1 MDIAASLIKL
11 FFGSK
16 ADKDRKEVEPYLVK
30 IKAVYPTI
38 EALSNDELRAH
49 SSNLKKQIANFI
61 AADEARIVE
70 LKARLE
76 LPDTSL
82 SDKEKISKEI
92 DETVKRIDEK
102 IEQKLD
108 ELLPEAFAI
117 MKDTA
122 RRFAQ
127 NETVEV
133 TANDFDRELAAT
145 KDFVKIEGDK
155 AIYATHWLAGGNDV
169 RWDMIHYDV
178 QLFGGVVLHKGKIA
192 EMATGEGKTLVATLP
207 VFLNALAGKGVHM
220 VTVNDYLA
228 RRDSE
233 WMGPMYQFHGLTV
246 DCIDRHQP
254 NSDARRKAYMADI
267 TFGTN
272 NEYGFDYLRDNM
284 ASSPKDLVQRKHHYA
299 IVDEVDS
306 VLIDDARTPLII
318 SGPVPKGDDQLFE
331 QYRPAIEHLY
341 NLQKNLVTNLLAES
355 RQLLGEGKNEEGGIK
370 LYRSHKGLP
379 KYKPLIKFLSEQGIK
394 AQMQKTENI
403 YMQDNNRR
411 MPEITDDL
419 YFVIDEKMNSVEL
432 TDKGHEA
439 LSKYFNEEGFFVL
452 PDIGARIAE
461 IEKEEITPEEK
472 AQKRDAVINDY
483 AVKAERVHTVIQL
496 LKAYAMFEK
505 DVEYVV
511 MDNKVKIV
519 DEQTGRILDGRRYS
533 DGLHQ
538 AIEAK
543 ERVKVEAATQ
553 TFATITLQNYFRMY
567 HKLAGMT
574 GTAETEASEFWSI
587 YKLDVVVIP
596 TNRKVIRDDRQDL
609 VYKTKREK
617 YNAVIEEIV
626 KLVEQ
631 GRPVLVGT
639 TSVEISE
646 LLSRMLKLR
655 GIKHNVLNA
664 KQHQLEAQIVAE
676 AGRSGQVTIATNM
689 AGRGTDIKLG
699 EGVVELGGLHI
710 LGTERH
716 ESRRIDNQLRGRSG
730 RQGDPGSS
738 RFYLSLEDDLM
749 RLFGSDRLSG
759 LMQKLGMQEGEP
771 IENNMVSRAIEN
783 AQKRVEGHHF
793 EIRKTLLDYD
803 NVMNQQRTVIYSL
816 RRDLMQEPDLEP
828 ILNEYLSDL
837 LDDMYAGLEV
847 SKAARDI
854 EDEKPVRARLSE
866 VMNIDRV
873 LPGDAPLPTR
883 EEAQE
888 LVQSIMAQLREE
900 AGPLYADLL
909 RYFLLEELDRGWKEH
924 LRNMDFLRDGI
935 GLRGYGQRDPKL
947 EYKREGFN
955 MFQELLVHIREGA
968 FRALTRV
975 RVEQRPTEVA
985 EEVVAAPE
993 PEPMFQHKEQPQ
1005 QLSYS
1010 NEPEDLLG
1018 APAQAKAENKPGR
1031 NDPCP
1036 CGSGKKYKK
1045 CCGANEN

>member
-1 MDIAASLIKL
+1 MIGFLVRKI
-11 FFGSK
+11 FGSK
-16 ADKDRKEVEPYLVK
+16 NDRFLKKLRPLVAKINALEPEMQALADEELPQRL
-30 IKAVYPTI
+30 AVYR
-38 EALSNDELRAH
+38 EQVQNG
-49 SSNLKKQIANFI
+49 
-61 AADEARIVE
+61 
-70 LKARLE
+70 
-76 LPDTSL
+76 
-82 SDKEKISKEI
+82 EK
-92 DETVKRIDEK
+92 D
-102 IEQKLD
+102 LD
-108 ELLPEAFAI
+108 AVLPEVFAL
-117 MKDTA
+117 
-122 RRFAQ
+122 
-127 NETVEV
+127 V
-133 TANDFDRELAAT
+133 REASTRVL
-145 KDFVKIEGDK
+145 GM
-155 AIYATHWLAGGNDV
+155 
-169 RWDMIHYDV
+169 RHYDV
-178 QLFGGVVLHKGKIA
+178 QLLGAMALHNGKIA
-192 EMATGEGKTLVATLP
+192 EMKTGEGKTLVATLA
-207 VFLNALAGKGVHM
+207 VILNSLEGKGVHV

-228 RRDSE
+228 KRDAE
-233 WMGPMYQFHGLTV
+233 WMGRLYNFLGLSV
-246 DCIDRHQP
+246 GVIVAGL
-254 NSDARRKAYMADI
+254 SDEQRKEAYGADI
-267 TFGTN
+267 TYGTN
-272 NEYGFDYLRDNM
+272 NEFGFDYLRDNM
-284 ASSPKDLVQRKHHYA
+284 KFYAEQLVQRGHHYA

-306 VLIDDARTPLII
+306 ILIDEARTPLII
-318 SGPVPKGDDQLFE
+318 SGASDESTDLYQKVDEVVRTLEKEKHYTVDEKGKTASLTDEGVLYVEEQLGIENLYDTANITAQHHVLQSLKAHTVFRRDVDYIVKDDQ
-331 QYRPAIEHLY
+331 
-341 NLQKNLVTNLLAES
+341 
-355 RQLLGEGKNEEGGIK
+355 
-370 LYRSHKGLP
+370 
-379 KYKPLIKFLSEQGIK
+379 
-394 AQMQKTENI
+394 
-403 YMQDNNRR
+403 
-411 MPEITDDL
+411 
-419 YFVIDEKMNSVEL
+419 
-432 TDKGHEA
+432 
-439 LSKYFNEEGFFVL
+439 
-452 PDIGARIAE
+452 
-461 IEKEEITPEEK
+461 
-472 AQKRDAVINDY
+472 
-483 AVKAERVHTVIQL
+483 
-496 LKAYAMFEK
+496 
-505 DVEYVV
+505 VV
-511 MDNKVKIV
+511 IV
-519 DEQTGRILDGRRYS
+519 DEFTGRLMAGRRFS

-538 AIEAK
+538 ALEAK
-543 ERVKVEAATQ
+543 EHVTVAAENQ
-553 TFATITLQNYFRMY
+553 TLASITFQNYFRMY
-567 HKLAGMT
+567 DKLSGMT
-574 GTAETEASEFWSI
+574 GTADTEAVEFAQI
-587 YKLDVVVIP
+587 YGLEVSTIP
-596 TNRKVIRDDRQDL
+596 PNRPMVRKDMPDL
-609 VYKTKREK
+609 IYRTRREK
-617 YNAVIEEIV
+617 MQAIIQAIKE
-626 KLVEQ
+626 LHATGQ
-631 GRPVLVGT
+631 PVLVGT
-639 TSVEISE
+639 ISIETSE
-646 LLSRMLKLR
+646 LISQLLKR
-655 GIKHNVLNA
+655 EGVPHSVLNA
-664 KQHQLEAQIVAE
+664 KHHAQEAEIVAQ
-676 AGRSGQVTIATNM
+676 AGQAGKVTIATNM

-993 PEPMFQHKEQPQ
+993 PEPVFQHKEQPQ

-1045 CCGANEN
+1045 CCGANEK

>member
-1 MDIAASLIKL
+1 MIGFLVRKI
-11 FFGSK
+11 FGSK
-16 ADKDRKEVEPYLVK
+16 NDRFLKKLRPLVAKINALEPEMQALADEELPQRL
-30 IKAVYPTI
+30 AVYR
-38 EALSNDELRAH
+38 EQVQNG
-49 SSNLKKQIANFI
+49 
-61 AADEARIVE
+61 
-70 LKARLE
+70 
-76 LPDTSL
+76 
-82 SDKEKISKEI
+82 EK
-92 DETVKRIDEK
+92 D
-102 IEQKLD
+102 LD
-108 ELLPEAFAI
+108 AVLPEVFAL
-117 MKDTA
+117 
-122 RRFAQ
+122 
-127 NETVEV
+127 V
-133 TANDFDRELAAT
+133 REASTRVL
-145 KDFVKIEGDK
+145 GM
-155 AIYATHWLAGGNDV
+155 
-169 RWDMIHYDV
+169 RHYDV
-178 QLFGGVVLHKGKIA
+178 QLLGAMALHNGKIA
-192 EMATGEGKTLVATLP
+192 EMKTGEGKTLVATLA
-207 VFLNALAGKGVHM
+207 VILNSLEGKGVHV

-228 RRDSE
+228 KRDAE
-233 WMGPMYQFHGLTV
+233 WMGRLYNFLGLSV
-246 DCIDRHQP
+246 GVIVAGL
-254 NSDARRKAYMADI
+254 SDEQRKEAYGADI
-267 TFGTN
+267 TYGTN
-272 NEYGFDYLRDNM
+272 NEFGFDYLRDNM
-284 ASSPKDLVQRKHHYA
+284 KFYAEQLVQRGHHYA

-306 VLIDDARTPLII
+306 ILIDEARTPLII
-318 SGPVPKGDDQLFE
+318 SGASDESTDLYQKVDEVVRTLEKEKHYTVDEKGKTASLTDEGVLYVEEQLGIENLYDTANITAQHHVLQSLKAHTVFRRDVDYIVKDDQ
-331 QYRPAIEHLY
+331 
-341 NLQKNLVTNLLAES
+341 
-355 RQLLGEGKNEEGGIK
+355 
-370 LYRSHKGLP
+370 
-379 KYKPLIKFLSEQGIK
+379 
-394 AQMQKTENI
+394 
-403 YMQDNNRR
+403 
-411 MPEITDDL
+411 
-419 YFVIDEKMNSVEL
+419 
-432 TDKGHEA
+432 
-439 LSKYFNEEGFFVL
+439 
-452 PDIGARIAE
+452 
-461 IEKEEITPEEK
+461 
-472 AQKRDAVINDY
+472 
-483 AVKAERVHTVIQL
+483 
-496 LKAYAMFEK
+496 
-505 DVEYVV
+505 VV
-511 MDNKVKIV
+511 IV
-519 DEQTGRILDGRRYS
+519 DEFTGRLMAGRRFS

-538 AIEAK
+538 ALEAK
-543 ERVKVEAATQ
+543 EHVTVAAENQ
-553 TFATITLQNYFRMY
+553 TLASITFQNYFRMY
-567 HKLAGMT
+567 DKLSGMT
-574 GTAETEASEFWSI
+574 GTADTEAVEFAQI
-587 YKLDVVVIP
+587 YGLEVSTIP
-596 TNRKVIRDDRQDL
+596 PNRPMVRKDMPDL
-609 VYKTKREK
+609 IYRTRREK
-617 YNAVIEEIV
+617 MQAIIQAIKE
-626 KLVEQ
+626 LHATGQ
-631 GRPVLVGT
+631 PVLVGT
-639 TSVEISE
+639 ISIETSE
-646 LLSRMLKLR
+646 LISQLLKR
-655 GIKHNVLNA
+655 EGVPHSVLNA
-664 KQHQLEAQIVAE
+664 KHHAQEAEIVAQ
-676 AGRSGQVTIATNM
+676 AGQAGKVTIATNM

-866 VMNIDRV
+866 VMNIDRQ

-888 LVQSIMAQLREE
+888 LVLSIMAQLREE

-1045 CCGANEN
+1045 CCGANEK

>member
-1 MDIAASLIKL
+1 MIGFLVRKI
-11 FFGSK
+11 FGSK
-16 ADKDRKEVEPYLVK
+16 NDRFLKKLRPLVAKINALEPEMQALADEELPQRL
-30 IKAVYPTI
+30 AVYR
-38 EALSNDELRAH
+38 EQVQNG
-49 SSNLKKQIANFI
+49 
-61 AADEARIVE
+61 
-70 LKARLE
+70 
-76 LPDTSL
+76 
-82 SDKEKISKEI
+82 EK
-92 DETVKRIDEK
+92 D
-102 IEQKLD
+102 LD
-108 ELLPEAFAI
+108 AVLPEVFAL
-117 MKDTA
+117 
-122 RRFAQ
+122 
-127 NETVEV
+127 V
-133 TANDFDRELAAT
+133 REASTRVL
-145 KDFVKIEGDK
+145 GM
-155 AIYATHWLAGGNDV
+155 
-169 RWDMIHYDV
+169 RHYDV
-178 QLFGGVVLHKGKIA
+178 QLLGAMALHNGKIA
-192 EMATGEGKTLVATLP
+192 EMKTGEGKTLVATLA
-207 VFLNALAGKGVHM
+207 VILNSLEGKGVHV

-228 RRDSE
+228 KRDAE
-233 WMGPMYQFHGLTV
+233 WMGRLYNFLGLSV
-246 DCIDRHQP
+246 GVIVAGL
-254 NSDARRKAYMADI
+254 SDEQRKEAYGADI
-267 TFGTN
+267 TYGTN
-272 NEYGFDYLRDNM
+272 NEFGFDYLRDNM
-284 ASSPKDLVQRKHHYA
+284 KFYAEQLVQRGHHYA

-306 VLIDDARTPLII
+306 ILIDEARTPLII
-318 SGPVPKGDDQLFE
+318 SGASDESTDLYQKVDEVVRTLEKEKHYTVDEKGKTASLTDEGVLYVEEQLGIENLYDTANITAQHHVLQSLKAHTVFRRDVDYIVKDDQ
-331 QYRPAIEHLY
+331 
-341 NLQKNLVTNLLAES
+341 
-355 RQLLGEGKNEEGGIK
+355 
-370 LYRSHKGLP
+370 
-379 KYKPLIKFLSEQGIK
+379 
-394 AQMQKTENI
+394 
-403 YMQDNNRR
+403 
-411 MPEITDDL
+411 
-419 YFVIDEKMNSVEL
+419 
-432 TDKGHEA
+432 
-439 LSKYFNEEGFFVL
+439 
-452 PDIGARIAE
+452 
-461 IEKEEITPEEK
+461 
-472 AQKRDAVINDY
+472 
-483 AVKAERVHTVIQL
+483 
-496 LKAYAMFEK
+496 
-505 DVEYVV
+505 VV
-511 MDNKVKIV
+511 IV
-519 DEQTGRILDGRRYS
+519 DEFTGRLMAGRRFS

-538 AIEAK
+538 ALEAK
-543 ERVKVEAATQ
+543 EHVTVAAENQ
-553 TFATITLQNYFRMY
+553 TLASITFQNYFRMY
-567 HKLAGMT
+567 DKLSGMT
-574 GTAETEASEFWSI
+574 GTADTEAVEFAQI
-587 YKLDVVVIP
+587 YGLEVSTIP
-596 TNRKVIRDDRQDL
+596 PNRPMVRKDMPDL
-609 VYKTKREK
+609 IYRTRREK
-617 YNAVIEEIV
+617 MQAIIQAIKE
-626 KLVEQ
+626 LHATGQ
-631 GRPVLVGT
+631 PVLVGT
-639 TSVEISE
+639 ISIETSE
-646 LLSRMLKLR
+646 LISQLLKR
-655 GIKHNVLNA
+655 EGVPHSVLNA
-664 KQHQLEAQIVAE
+664 KHHAQEAEIVAQ
-676 AGRSGQVTIATNM
+676 AGQAGKVTIATNM

-888 LVQSIMAQLREE
+888 LVLSIMAQLREE

-955 MFQELLVHIREGA
+955 MFQELLVHLREGA

-1045 CCGANEN
+1045 CCGANEK

>member
-1 MDIAASLIKL
+1 MIGFLVRKI
-11 FFGSK
+11 FGSK
-16 ADKDRKEVEPYLVK
+16 NDRFLKKLRPLVAKINALEPEMQALADEELPQRL
-30 IKAVYPTI
+30 AVYR
-38 EALSNDELRAH
+38 EQVQNG
-49 SSNLKKQIANFI
+49 
-61 AADEARIVE
+61 
-70 LKARLE
+70 
-76 LPDTSL
+76 
-82 SDKEKISKEI
+82 EK
-92 DETVKRIDEK
+92 D
-102 IEQKLD
+102 LD
-108 ELLPEAFAI
+108 AVLPEVFAL
-117 MKDTA
+117 
-122 RRFAQ
+122 
-127 NETVEV
+127 V
-133 TANDFDRELAAT
+133 REASTRVL
-145 KDFVKIEGDK
+145 GM
-155 AIYATHWLAGGNDV
+155 
-169 RWDMIHYDV
+169 RHYDV
-178 QLFGGVVLHKGKIA
+178 QLLGAMALHNGKIA
-192 EMATGEGKTLVATLP
+192 EMKTGEGKTLVATLA
-207 VFLNALAGKGVHM
+207 VILNSLEGKGVHV

-228 RRDSE
+228 KRDAE
-233 WMGPMYQFHGLTV
+233 WMGRLYNFLGLSV
-246 DCIDRHQP
+246 GVIVAGL
-254 NSDARRKAYMADI
+254 SDEQRKEAYGADI
-267 TFGTN
+267 TYGTN
-272 NEYGFDYLRDNM
+272 NEFGFDYLRDNM
-284 ASSPKDLVQRKHHYA
+284 KFYAEQLVQRGHHYA

-306 VLIDDARTPLII
+306 ILIDEARTPLII
-318 SGPVPKGDDQLFE
+318 SGASDESTDLYQKVDEVVRTLEKEKHYTVDEKGKTASLTDEGVLYVEEQLGIENLYDTANITAQHHVLQSLKAHTVFRRDVDYIVKDDQ
-331 QYRPAIEHLY
+331 
-341 NLQKNLVTNLLAES
+341 
-355 RQLLGEGKNEEGGIK
+355 
-370 LYRSHKGLP
+370 
-379 KYKPLIKFLSEQGIK
+379 
-394 AQMQKTENI
+394 
-403 YMQDNNRR
+403 
-411 MPEITDDL
+411 
-419 YFVIDEKMNSVEL
+419 
-432 TDKGHEA
+432 
-439 LSKYFNEEGFFVL
+439 
-452 PDIGARIAE
+452 
-461 IEKEEITPEEK
+461 
-472 AQKRDAVINDY
+472 
-483 AVKAERVHTVIQL
+483 
-496 LKAYAMFEK
+496 
-505 DVEYVV
+505 VV
-511 MDNKVKIV
+511 IV
-519 DEQTGRILDGRRYS
+519 DEFTGRLMAGRRFS

-538 AIEAK
+538 ALEAK
-543 ERVKVEAATQ
+543 EHVTVAAENQ
-553 TFATITLQNYFRMY
+553 TLASITFQNYFRMY
-567 HKLAGMT
+567 DKLSGMT
-574 GTAETEASEFWSI
+574 GTADTEAVEFAQI
-587 YKLDVVVIP
+587 YGLEVSTIP
-596 TNRKVIRDDRQDL
+596 PNRPMVRKDMPDL
-609 VYKTKREK
+609 IYRTRREK
-617 YNAVIEEIV
+617 MQAIIQAIKE
-626 KLVEQ
+626 LHATGQ
-631 GRPVLVGT
+631 PVLVGT
-639 TSVEISE
+639 ISIETSE
-646 LLSRMLKLR
+646 LISQLLKR
-655 GIKHNVLNA
+655 EGVPHSVLNA
-664 KQHQLEAQIVAE
+664 KHHAQEAEIVAQ
-676 AGRSGQVTIATNM
+676 AGQAGKVTIATNM

-716 ESRRIDNQLRGRSG
+716 RRIDNQLRGRSG

-888 LVQSIMAQLREE
+888 LVLSIMAQLREE

-1045 CCGANEN
+1045 CCGANEK

>member
-1 MDIAASLIKL
+1 MIGFLVRKI
-11 FFGSK
+11 FGSK
-16 ADKDRKEVEPYLVK
+16 NDRFLKKLRPLVAKINALEPEMQALADEELPQRL
-30 IKAVYPTI
+30 AVYR
-38 EALSNDELRAH
+38 EQVQNG
-49 SSNLKKQIANFI
+49 
-61 AADEARIVE
+61 
-70 LKARLE
+70 
-76 LPDTSL
+76 
-82 SDKEKISKEI
+82 EK
-92 DETVKRIDEK
+92 D
-102 IEQKLD
+102 LD
-108 ELLPEAFAI
+108 AVLPEVFAL
-117 MKDTA
+117 
-122 RRFAQ
+122 
-127 NETVEV
+127 V
-133 TANDFDRELAAT
+133 REASTRVL
-145 KDFVKIEGDK
+145 GM
-155 AIYATHWLAGGNDV
+155 
-169 RWDMIHYDV
+169 RHYDV
-178 QLFGGVVLHKGKIA
+178 QLLGAMALHNGKIA
-192 EMATGEGKTLVATLP
+192 EMKTGEGKTLVATLA
-207 VFLNALAGKGVHM
+207 VILNSLEGKGVHV

-228 RRDSE
+228 KRDAE
-233 WMGPMYQFHGLTV
+233 WMGRLYNFLGLSV
-246 DCIDRHQP
+246 GVIVAGL
-254 NSDARRKAYMADI
+254 SDEQRKEAYGADI
-267 TFGTN
+267 TYGTN
-272 NEYGFDYLRDNM
+272 NEFGFDYLRDNM
-284 ASSPKDLVQRKHHYA
+284 KFYAEQLVQRGHHYA

-306 VLIDDARTPLII
+306 ILIDEARTPLII
-318 SGPVPKGDDQLFE
+318 SGASDESTDLYQKVDEVVRTLEKEKHYTVDEKGKTASLTDEGVLYVEEQLGIENLYDTANITAQHHVLQSLKAHTVFRRDVDYIVKDDQ
-331 QYRPAIEHLY
+331 
-341 NLQKNLVTNLLAES
+341 
-355 RQLLGEGKNEEGGIK
+355 
-370 LYRSHKGLP
+370 
-379 KYKPLIKFLSEQGIK
+379 
-394 AQMQKTENI
+394 
-403 YMQDNNRR
+403 
-411 MPEITDDL
+411 
-419 YFVIDEKMNSVEL
+419 
-432 TDKGHEA
+432 
-439 LSKYFNEEGFFVL
+439 
-452 PDIGARIAE
+452 
-461 IEKEEITPEEK
+461 
-472 AQKRDAVINDY
+472 
-483 AVKAERVHTVIQL
+483 
-496 LKAYAMFEK
+496 
-505 DVEYVV
+505 VV
-511 MDNKVKIV
+511 IV
-519 DEQTGRILDGRRYS
+519 DEFTGRLMAGRRFS

-538 AIEAK
+538 ALEAK
-543 ERVKVEAATQ
+543 EHVTVAAENQ
-553 TFATITLQNYFRMY
+553 TLASITFQNYFRMY
-567 HKLAGMT
+567 DKLSGMT
-574 GTAETEASEFWSI
+574 GTADTEAVEFAQI
-587 YKLDVVVIP
+587 YGLEVSTIP
-596 TNRKVIRDDRQDL
+596 PNRPMVRKDMPDL
-609 VYKTKREK
+609 IYRTRREK
-617 YNAVIEEIV
+617 MQAIIQAIKE
-626 KLVEQ
+626 LHATGQ
-631 GRPVLVGT
+631 PVLVGT
-639 TSVEISE
+639 ISIETSE
-646 LLSRMLKLR
+646 LISQLLKR
-655 GIKHNVLNA
+655 EGVPHSVLNA
-664 KQHQLEAQIVAE
+664 KHHAQEAEIVAQ
-676 AGRSGQVTIATNM
+676 AGQAGKVTIATNM

-909 RYFLLEELDRGWKEH
+909 RYFLLEELDRGWKGH

-985 EEVVAAPE
+985 EEEVVAAPE

-1045 CCGANEN
+1045 CCGANEKQ